1 MSKYPK
7 YLISILIS
15 LFFILIF
22 YSLCLRLISQIHY
35 YKAVNNIRDGYY
47 GSAIEHLETAI
58 HYQPNEYLFWEKLG
72 KAYHNSGE
80 LKPVEEAFHF
90 ATKAKHAYLKS
101 AYLNPIDSEAVFGL
115 ARGEARLEI
124 ISPYLQHQKDKS
136 YNAFPYFQKSICL
149 RPNGVLIHFAFVR
162 YLYWQKK
169 KELLLEVVSNMAR
182 IYPPVY
188 NFVKKEEFWS
198 QDVIMEALKNGLQQ
212 AIDERIDRRL
222 AHMSMSFLLAGEKD
236 WQGAIIHYQKALAYQ
251 EINNNSNNFF
261 HLGRLYLENGQ
272 LEEAENFFFK
282 AVSISRTREKDLEG
296 LFWAYKKNSY
306 SEELNSFYERISNS
320 FALSSQ
326 MDILLVRS
334 VIDLKQYNK
343 AQRILKELNQKEPT
357 AEAYYWLAIIA
368 EKEKDLD
375 RMELAIQKA
384 TVLDPENSRYHLIFS
399 KVLKRLKKLE
409 RAEKEAG
416 LAIKHSSEPSLRLYN
431 KRAFIRM
438 DLKDYQGAIED
449 WKTAIALNPY
459 DAEYYVH
466 LAEAY
471 YKLGEWSFTL
481 KNYQKAIDLDP
492 KKEKY
497 RKRYNALRAEH
508 PDSTNPA

>member
-1 MSKYPK
+1 MPKYPK
-7 YLISILIS
+7 YFISILIS
-15 LFFILIF
+15 FFFILIF

-47 GSAIEHLETAI
+47 GSAVEHLETAV
-58 HYQPNEYLFWEKLG
+58 HYQPNEYLIWEKLG
-72 KAYHNSGE
+72 KAYHNFGE
-80 LKPVEEAFHF
+80 LKPVKETLHF
-90 ATKAKHAYLKS
+90 AIKAKQAYLKS
-101 AYLNPIDSEAVFGL
+101 AHLNPIDSEAVFGL

-136 YNAFPYFQKSICL
+136 YNAFPYFQKSIRL
-149 RPNGVLIHFAFVR
+149 RPNGVLIHFTLAR

-169 KELLLEVVSNMAR
+169 KELFLEIVSNMAR
-182 IYPPVY
+182 IYPLVY

-198 QDVIMEALKNGLQQ
+198 QDVMEAVKNGLQK
-212 AIDERIDRRL
+212 AIDEGIDRRL
-222 AHMSMSFLLAGEKD
+222 AHMSMSSLLAGEKN
-236 WQGAIIHYQKALAYQ
+236 WQGAILHYQKALACQ
-251 EINNNSNNFF
+251 EINNSSNNYL

-282 AVSISRTREKDLEG
+282 ATSISRTREKDLEG

-306 SEELNSFYERISNS
+306 SEELNRFYERIDKS
-320 FALSSQ
+320 FALSFR

-334 VIDLKQYNK
+334 LIDLTQYNK
-343 AQRILKELNQKEPT
+343 AQRLLKELNQKEPT

-375 RMELAIQKA
+375 RMELAIQRA
-384 TVLDPENSRYHLIFS
+384 TVLNPESSHYHRKFS
-399 KVLKRLKKLE
+399 DVLKWLKKFE
-409 RAEKEAG
+409 RAENEAG
-416 LAIKHSSEPSLRLYN
+416 LDIKHSSEPYPWLYSR
-431 KRAFIRM
+431 RAWIRWSK
-438 DLKDYQGAIED
+438 KDYQGAAKD
-449 WKTAIALNPY
+449 WKSAIALNPY
-459 DAEYYVH
+459 DADYYVH

-492 KKEKY
+492 KKEEYK
-497 RKRYNALRAEH
+497 KRYNEIRAWYNRKYG
-508 PDSTNPA
+508 S